1 MVRDKP
7 MDAQIYHP
15 FAKRPLAN
23 HSSELTKRDAP
34 CFIRTSLS
42 QFEKCLDELKDH
54 HITNTRSPQRYQRI
68 MRNFL
73 SILYDSRRS
82 SHIALSKQPRHL
94 SPKRQQDAGFSRA
107 NDWSGQSEILLMNAA
122 SRNRA
127 SLPFA
132 RDRSGN
138 SVLRTHQAVGH
149 PARNDQQRPRLI
161 RQNDRLP
168 DYARGYGAGDIV

>member
-1 MVRDKP
+1 VPRR
-7 MDAQIYHP
+7 
-15 FAKRPLAN
+15 AKRPPYYQ
-23 HSSELTKRDAP
+23 HT
-34 CFIRTSLS
+34 
-42 QFEKCLDELKDH
+42 
-54 HITNTRSPQRYQRI
+54 ITATVDQRM

-73 SILYDSRRS
+73 RIPLIRD
-82 SHIALSKQPRHL
+82 ALPTFICPSNPVI
-94 SPKRQQDAGFSRA
+94 SKRQQDAGFSRA

-127 SLPFA
+127 SLQVA
-132 RDRSGN
+132 RDHSGN